1 VARTSSANSLSN
13 WTVKKTLKDDISA
26 TRAESST
33 SITTALISPRRGRAN
48 SRGAPEKPDTTL
60 SSTKDEG
67 ETTPRGRSATTKN
80 ESEDASP
87 ARKRSNSRVRS
98 LFALGANK
106 IERGEIVSTIGDE
119 SGNAQPQAAEA
130 EEASP
135 FPGIRL
141 HQNHE
146 AEEATGPFPGIR
158 LRTCK
163 EAASE
168 DQATHSSAVA
178 GAADAELG
186 DAVTTP
192 AAGARRRADT
202 TDDQPDSSKVPSPV
216 LCCVVVV

>member
-1 VARTSSANSLSN
+1 M
-13 WTVKKTLKDDISA
+13 
-26 TRAESST
+26 
-33 SITTALISPRRGRAN
+33 
-48 SRGAPEKPDTTL
+48 
-60 SSTKDEG
+60 
-67 ETTPRGRSATTKN
+67 
-80 ESEDASP
+80 
-87 ARKRSNSRVRS
+87 RS

-168 DQATHSSAVA
+168 DQATHSNAVA

-202 TDDQPDSSKVPSPV
+202 TDDQPDSSKVPSLV
-216 LCCVVVV
+216 LCVVGWFGRFFG